1 MDNFFFF
8 TLNWPLIYKN
18 YNVQGLAQPLP
29 PATLWVKFDPGF
41 VEKGISG
48 SENIFYTSD
57 I

>member
-8 TLNWPLIYKN
+8 YLKLASDYKN
-18 YNVQGLAQPLP
+18 DQGHAQPLP